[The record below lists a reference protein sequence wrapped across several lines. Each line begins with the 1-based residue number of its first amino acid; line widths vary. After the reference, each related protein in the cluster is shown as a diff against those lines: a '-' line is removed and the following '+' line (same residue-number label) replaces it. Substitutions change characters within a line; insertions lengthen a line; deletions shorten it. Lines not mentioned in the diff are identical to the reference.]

1 VTASIVWFVFKRTT
15 GITLEDALI
24 TYRYAE
30 NLASFRGFVFNPGE
44 RVLGTTSPLLALALG
59 IMGHLLGIGLI
70 PLLSNVLMALAAL
83 GSGLVV
89 YAALRRLAIAPA
101 WCALAA
107 AFTLLSP
114 EMLWVVPGGMETP
127 LVLFLM
133 AWSFWGVVA
142 ARWTQAGASLA
153 LLVLARADGMLWA
166 LVMLGLGVSR
176 SSRAT
181 AKSLRTMAVVLL
193 PWLVFQL
200 AYFGSLIPQSIAA
213 KSAFRPMDHSF
224 GTYLRWFM
232 PAFGAPQEPGWGAA
246 PLWILV
252 GLVLL
257 AIRSALASSE
267 RRPLLAVAIYLPL
280 YFVAMWLG
288 HAPRTFPWYLVPPA
302 WCSLLLAGVG
312 LGALYES
319 LARRRVLAGAIAIA
333 LLITLSTGAIV
344 RGTHLASFHRDVQRN
359 EDGLLRAVGVWVDQ
373 HASPNASVA
382 MEAIGYQGTYA
393 HRRVIDLAGLVSP
406 DVVRIRQS
414 ARSNAGGFH
423 AILDELHPDY
433 LVLRSYEVDR
443 NRLFG
448 GGPTFETQDQADRF
462 FATYEEAARF
472 EAPLPAL
479 WGPLSF
485 VTVYRRRM

>member
-1 VTASIVWFVFKRTT
+1 MPVAPVVSPRLGAPLLVLSLAAASIAWLVFKRETS
-15 GITLEDALI
+15 ITLEDALI

-30 NLASFRGFVFNPGE
+30 NLASFRGLVFNPGE

-193 PWLVFQL
+193 PWLHDHQHRPRQEHLSQETVVTLVRQRPPERL
-200 AYFGSLIPQSIAA
+200 RTASAEPIEASRVERVVKEVEIVGHRHTQRGSEAVNEQRDDGENAQPSPAITPSRGFGWQ
-213 KSAFRPMDHSF
+213 H
-224 GTYLRWFM
+224 
-232 PAFGAPQEPGWGAA
+232 GA
-246 PLWILV
+246 
-252 GLVLL
+252 
-257 AIRSALASSE
+257 RD
-267 RRPLLAVAIYLPL
+267 
-280 YFVAMWLG
+280 
-288 HAPRTFPWYLVPPA
+288 
-302 WCSLLLAGVG
+302 G
-312 LGALYES
+312 LG
-319 LARRRVLAGAIAIA
+319 
-333 LLITLSTGAIV
+333 
-344 RGTHLASFHRDVQRN
+344 
-359 EDGLLRAVGVWVDQ
+359 
-373 HASPNASVA
+373 
-382 MEAIGYQGTYA
+382 
-393 HRRVIDLAGLVSP
+393 
-406 DVVRIRQS
+406 
-414 ARSNAGGFH
+414 GG
-423 AILDELHPDY
+423 
-433 LVLRSYEVDR
+433 R
-443 NRLFG
+443 
-448 GGPTFETQDQADRF
+448 
-462 FATYEEAARF
+462 
-472 EAPLPAL
+472 
-479 WGPLSF
+479 
-485 VTVYRRRM
+485 